1 MSEQRPPRASPP
13 ATTEPSVPASDAS
26 SSEATLGHQ
35 FGHGPVPAAT
45 VSRLWLYLRQLR
57 QLRREGG
64 ASISSQQLAA
74 SLGISGAQVRRD
86 LALFGHFGKRGVGY
100 PLESLE
106 RSIKAILGMDQ
117 RWPVML
123 IGVGNLG
130 TALAGYSGLA
140 EQGFHLVAA
149 LDSDLSRVGQPLGR
163 LVVEPVELLEQIVAQ
178 RQVQLAMLAVPAA
191 AAETLGRRLL
201 GAGVRGILNF
211 APISLRAAC
220 PQAPVVEVDLAME
233 IQRLAFAVANHP
245 PSH

>member
-1 MSEQRPPRASPP
+1 MTDQPHPEAERRSPAEVNAGPPRTAAVPSERGAVPP
-13 ATTEPSVPASDAS
+13 
-26 SSEATLGHQ
+26 
-35 FGHGPVPAAT
+35 AT

-64 ASISSQQLAA
+64 ASINSQQLAA

-149 LDSDLSRVGQPLGR
+149 LDSDPRRVGQPLGQ
-163 LVVEPVELLEQIVAQ
+163 LIVEPVELLEQIVPE
-178 RQVQLAMLAVPAA
+178 RHVQLAMLAVPAP
-191 AAETLGRRLL
+191 AAEALGRRLL

-211 APISLRAAC
+211 APISLRGLT

-233 IQRLAFAVANHP
+233 IQRLAFAVANRP

>member
-1 MSEQRPPRASPP
+1 MTTHPP
-13 ATTEPSVPASDAS
+13 SDAKTDSPADS
-26 SSEATLGHQ
+26 STHHQ
-35 FGHGPVPAAT
+35 GAAVSQAARSAVPPAT

-100 PLESLE
+100 PLEPLE
-106 RSIKAILGMDQ
+106 HSIKAILGMDQ

-149 LDSDLSRVGQPLGR
+149 LDSDPKRVGQTLGQ
-163 LVVEPVELLEQIVAQ
+163 LVVEPVDLLEQIVHE
-178 RQVQLAMLAVPAA
+178 RQVQLAMLAVPAP
-191 AAETLGRRLL
+191 AAEGLGRRLL

-211 APISLRAAC
+211 APFSLRALT

-233 IQRLAFAVANHP
+233 IQRLAFAVANRP
-245 PSH
+245 ISH